1 MQNKTESRISLVSKS
16 LPIKLQS
23 FVSFL
28 FSIGK
33 KKQYVLSNVLGTKI
47 EIDLSGKL
55 TGNFSSKNCYGQEK
69 VNRLLEK
76 EPDRTNYILY
86 AYGDSAGDKEIIEF
100 ADYGY
105 YIK

>member
-1 MQNKTESRISLVSKS
+1 MPKIWRTECIRNKNR
-16 LPIKLQS
+16 
-23 FVSFL
+23 
-28 FSIGK
+28 
-33 KKQYVLSNVLGTKI
+33 
-47 EIDLSGKL
+47 KL